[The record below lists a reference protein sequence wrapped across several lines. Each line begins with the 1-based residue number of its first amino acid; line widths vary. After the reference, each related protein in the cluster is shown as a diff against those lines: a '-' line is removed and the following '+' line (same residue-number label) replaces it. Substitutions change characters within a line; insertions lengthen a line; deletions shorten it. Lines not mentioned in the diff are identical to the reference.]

1 MPDTSTH
8 AEESAPVRARH
19 AMPLHVDAST
29 REDAPQLEKLMQAFG
44 DVLVLVVGDLILD
57 KYTIGKPT
65 RISREAPIAVL
76 EHVRD
81 YVVPGGGTSPACT
94 IASLG
99 GHAQLAGVIG
109 HDESGRELKA
119 ELALH
124 KVHTGG
130 IITDHTRPTITKR
143 RIVAQVTSSMLQ
155 QVARIDHI
163 DRTPISG
170 DTEAALIEA
179 IEAQL
184 PACQAVLVSNYKSG
198 TLTPTVVERIRE
210 MAIAQGKILAVDS
223 QGDLALFHGFGI
235 VKCNQA
241 EAEEALRRPFAA
253 EADFVDSMSS
263 LIESLD
269 VGAVI
274 VTRSAEGMSVLT
286 RTGAYCHI
294 PVTNTSEVFDVT
306 GAGDTVIAIVTLAV
320 AAGADLFDAA
330 RLANYGAGV
339 VVRKWGNAVLK
350 PDELLEAI
358 RE

>member
-1 MPDTSTH
+1 M
-8 AEESAPVRARH
+8 
-19 AMPLHVDAST
+19 
-29 REDAPQLEKLMQAFG
+29 LEGIMQAFG
-44 DVLVLVVGDLILD
+44 GVRVLVVGDLILD
-57 KYTIGKPT
+57 KYIIGRPT

-81 YVVPGGGTSPACT
+81 YIVPGGGTSPACT
-94 IASLG
+94 ISSLG
-99 GHAQLAGVIG
+99 GHAHLAGVVG
-109 HDESGRELKA
+109 NDKSGSDLKA
-119 ELALH
+119 ELSRH
-124 KVHTGG
+124 GVDTEGVV
-130 IITDHTRPTITKR
+130 TDRERPTITKR
-143 RIVAQVTSSMLQ
+143 RIVAQVTPSMLQ

-170 DTEAALIEA
+170 EVEVKLIAA
-179 IEAQL
+179 IEKEL
-184 PACQAVLVSNYKSG
+184 PACHAVLVSNYKSG
-198 TLTPTVVERIRE
+198 TLTPTIVERIRE
-210 MAIAQGKILAVDS
+210 MATAHGKILAVDS

-241 EAEEALRRPFAA
+241 EAEETLRRPLVG
-253 EADFVDSMSS
+253 EADFIKGMSE
-263 LIESLD
+263 LIEGLG

-286 RTGAYCHI
+286 RTGEYCHI

-306 GAGDTVIAIVTLAV
+306 GAGDTVIAIITLAV

-339 VVRKWGNAVLK
+339 VVRKWGNAVLRTE
-350 PDELLEAI
+350 ELAEAI

>member
-8 AEESAPVRARH
+8 AEESDPVGTRSAATH
-19 AMPLHVDAST
+19 AVPLHAHTS
-29 REDAPQLEKLMQAFG
+29 RLEEVLWAFG
-44 DVLVLVVGDLILD
+44 GVRVLVVGDLILD
-57 KYTIGKPT
+57 RYTIGKPT

-94 IASLG
+94 VSSLG
-99 GHAQLAGVIG
+99 GHAHLAGVVG
-109 HDESGRELKA
+109 DDASGRELKA

-124 KVHTGG
+124 GVHIGG
-130 IITDHTRPTITKR
+130 VVTDLSRPTITKR

-163 DRTPISG
+163 DRTPING
-170 DTEAALIEA
+170 EVEAALIAA

-184 PACQAVLVSNYKSG
+184 PACHAVLVSNYQSG
-198 TLTPTVVERIRE
+198 TLTPVVVERIRE
-210 MAIAQGKILAVDS
+210 MAATEHKVLAVDS

-241 EAEEALRRPFAA
+241 EAEEALRRPLVT
-253 EADFVDSMSS
+253 EADFVDGLSS
-263 LIESLD
+263 LIESLG

-274 VTRSAEGMSVLT
+274 VTRSAEGMSVMT
-286 RTGAYCHI
+286 NVGAYCHI

-306 GAGDTVIAIVTLAV
+306 GAGDTVIAIVTLGV
-320 AAGADLFDAA
+320 AAGAGLFDAA

-350 PDELLEAI
+350 PEELLEAI
-358 RE
+358 RDN